1 MKACFVSFYL
11 EPCILLSF
19 ERDLLFKMLNYF
31 FFHCS
36 TFMFRAFRKW
46 IRARRQQ
53 QVEEDQEASSTET
66 WSGNENL
73 GAEAASAASL
83 TSEHSLSNHGNPFL
97 PEEGGPIHVFEDP
110 EVERSGPEY
119 FSTPQPGLRPLL
131 REREPV
137 SSVRTSSCC
146 YDFMISEPS
155 AGPSQIAD
163 RGDKHPFRLI
173 GPEYVACCPRQVKR
187 LAERSTAYFPC
198 SRCNSPLVR
207 LIILI
212 IYPFLELS
220 FIFLLCCR
228 LLSARVTALKVL
240 IRLSFLAA
248 GVQATPLTP

>member
-19 ERDLLFKMLNYF
+19 KRDLLFKMLNYF

-163 RGDKHPFRLI
+163 RGDEHPFRLI

-220 FIFLLCCR
+220 FIFCD
-228 LLSARVTALKVL
+228 V
-240 IRLSFLAA
+240 A
-248 GVQATPLTP
+248 GFCQRE